1 MRAPEVKVQSRYEVL
16 ERFGRPRPNRVV
28 FTNGVFDLLHRGHVA
43 YLQEAR
49 TLGDALVVGINS
61 DASARRLEKG
71 SDRPLNAEMDRAF
84 VVAGLEC
91 VDAVCIFDEDTPRSL
106 IAELLPDILVK
117 GGDYRL
123 EDVVGRPEVEAAGGH
138 VTLIPFLDG
147 YSTSS
152 LVARIRKDA

>member
-1 MRAPEVKVQSRYEVL
+1 MRPAEDKIRTRADLTRRY
-16 ERFGRPRPNRVV
+16 GRPRSLRVV

-43 YLQEAR
+43 YLQSAR
-49 TLGDALVVGINS
+49 THGDVLVVGINS

-71 SDRPLNAEMDRAF
+71 PDRPLNAEMDRAL

-91 VDAVCIFDEDTPRSL
+91 VDAVCVFDEDTPRAL
-106 IAELLPDILVK
+106 VAALLPDVLVK

-123 EDVVGRPEVEAAGGH
+123 EDVVGRAEVEAAGGQ
-138 VTLIPFLDG
+138 VMLIPFLDG

-152 LVARIRKDA
+152 LVARIRKDT